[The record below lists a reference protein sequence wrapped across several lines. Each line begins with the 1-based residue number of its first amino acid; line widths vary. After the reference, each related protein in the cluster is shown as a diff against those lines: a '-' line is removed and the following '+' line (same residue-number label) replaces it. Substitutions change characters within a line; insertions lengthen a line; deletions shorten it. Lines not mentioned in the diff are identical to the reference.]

1 MSVQLSSDHQ
11 DALQE
16 LMNISMGRAAG
27 KLAMLLES
35 HVTLSIPSIWRVSDA
50 ELLSLVQ
57 NEERCRFTR
66 QSFYG
71 DIDGEVITQL
81 SKKGCDYIVGAMHG
95 KSNVNSAGLI
105 EESLLD
111 ISNILSGASLQGFTK
126 QLDLVTQISPPML
139 FKPSLQA
146 LPIKQWRLALWIEI
160 VFLVDQ
166 AEFEARTVVC
176 LADNGLEQMLSH
188 LDQLLEG

>member
-1 MSVQLSSDHQ
+1 M
-11 DALQE
+11 
-16 LMNISMGRAAG
+16 
-27 KLAMLLES
+27 
-35 HVTLSIPSIWRVSDA
+35 
-50 ELLSLVQ
+50 
-57 NEERCRFTR
+57 
-66 QSFYG
+66 
-71 DIDGEVITQL
+71 
-81 SKKGCDYIVGAMHG
+81 
-95 KSNVNSAGLI
+95 

-111 ISNILSGASLQGFTK
+111 ISIILSGASLQGFTK

-146 LPIKQWRLALWIEI
+146 VPIDQWHLALWIEI